1 MTKVIK
7 ITTEQYNR
15 YIFEGID
22 YKKQG
27 TRKGLRSPY
36 EGAYIAHMCKD
47 KDMDKDIK
55 GVWGK
60 NHFRDFTKKYKPIRL
75 EANNKYPYLPQTL
88 NVSQYYPLGG
98 TLY

>member
-27 TRKGLRSPY
+27 TQYDAAPIDFSINQDKTDKGN
-36 EGAYIAHMCKD
+36 I
-47 KDMDKDIK
+47 
-55 GVWGK
+55 GK
-60 NHFRDFTKKYKPIRL
+60 NSVDTRVFG
-75 EANNKYPYLPQTL
+75 NKQDILHEGVVFLCSIFCLPL
-88 NVSQYYPLGG
+88 AALI
-98 TLY
+98 L

>member
-27 TRKGLRSPY
+27 TQYDAAPIDFSINQDKTDKGNIGKIVLILVFLVINKIFYTEMAQQVKKQKR
-36 EGAYIAHMCKD
+36 YI
-47 KDMDKDIK
+47 
-55 GVWGK
+55 
-60 NHFRDFTKKYKPIRL
+60 
-75 EANNKYPYLPQTL
+75 NKIIV
-88 NVSQYYPLGG
+88 NVQQ
-98 TLY
+98 

>member
-27 TRKGLRSPY
+27 TQYDAVP
-36 EGAYIAHMCKD
+36 IAAEYCAKFFS
-47 KDMDKDIK
+47 K
-55 GVWGK
+55 
-60 NHFRDFTKKYKPIRL
+60 
-75 EANNKYPYLPQTL
+75 
-88 NVSQYYPLGG
+88 
-98 TLY
+98 